1 MNEPHD
7 LPNLSMWADT
17 VQAAVTAIRKAG
29 ATTQTILLPG
39 TEFTHASSFV
49 ENGSAGNLSRVTNP
63 DGSFSNLV
71 FEVHQYLDSDGSGTA
86 LTCVTDHVQDAFM
99 PLAQFLVSNGRKAF
113 LGEIGGGNTTSV
125 SASFPLHIDT
135 CWI

>member
-1 MNEPHD
+1 MFGLMNEPHH
-7 LPNLSMWADT
+7 LPSVSIWADT

-39 TEFTHASSFV
+39 NDFTHASSFV
-49 ENGSAGNLSRVTNP
+49 ENGSARNLSRVTNP
-63 DGSFSNLV
+63 DGSFTNLV

-99 PLAQFLVSNGRKAF
+99 PLAQFLMSSGRKAF
-113 LGEIGGGNTTSV
+113 WGKLVVVIRRR
-125 SASFPLHIDT
+125 
-135 CWI
+135 

>member
-1 MNEPHD
+1 MFGLMNEPHNIPD
-7 LPNLSMWADT
+7 MSKWADT

-29 ATTQTILLPG
+29 AMTQTILLPG
-39 TEFTHASSFV
+39 NDFTHASTFID
-49 ENGSAGNLSRVTNP
+49 NGSAGNLSRVANP
-63 DGSFSNLV
+63 DGSFTNLV

-99 PLAQFLVSNGRKAF
+99 PLAKFLVSKGRKAF

-125 SASFPLHIDT
+125 RAPT
-135 CWI
+135 REE